1 MSRVLS
7 AAVLAVSIDTP
18 HRCTEERLSLPE
30 CPRASRA
37 MFGAQLARLL
47 AVHDP
52 FQFAG
57 ELSPL
62 DV

>member
-1 MSRVLS
+1 MPRILS

-18 HRCTEERLSLPE
+18 NRSTEERLALPDDLQ
-30 CPRASRA
+30 ATRA
-37 MFGAQLARLL
+37 MYGAQLARLL

-52 FQFAG
+52 FQAAG
-57 ELSPL
+57 ELTPL